1 MDSVTIDV
9 FVAWLRTSALS
20 QTLQAHVYWLWP
32 LCETLHFAGLAVLI
46 GVAGMFDLRLLGFG
60 RHVPIT
66 TVAELMPWARYG
78 LAVNA
83 ATGAI
88 FLLTAPQQYVRNF
101 GWWMKAGFLGIAV
114 LNAFVF
120 EKRVRHRA
128 AALLPGEPT
137 PFLFKVVGAVSL
149 ISWFAVLYFGRMLPY
164 IDADIGSGL

>member
-66 TVAELMPWARYG
+66 RVAELMPWARYG

-137 PFLFKVVGAVSL
+137 PFSFKVVGAVSL